1 MLWPSRMLQMASRRA
16 GCKSLPLQAWVAFE
30 SWLKEDKGLGDGFDL
45 YNTDRAGQ
53 ERVGRGG
60 GARGGVQGGDGGLG
74 DIDRV
79 CRGRRWGETYLHDTD
94 RMYEDA

>member
-1 MLWPSRMLQMASRRA
+1 MGLTCTTQTGQARR
-16 GCKSLPLQAWVAFE
+16 GW
-30 SWLKEDKGLGDGFDL
+30 GG
-45 YNTDRAGQ
+45 
-53 ERVGRGG
+53 GG

>member
-1 MLWPSRMLQMASRRA
+1 MQMLWPSRMLQMASRRA

-53 ERVGRGG
+53 E
-60 GARGGVQGGDGGLG
+60 DGGLG

>member
-1 MLWPSRMLQMASRRA
+1 MQ
-16 GCKSLPLQAWVAFE
+16 G
-30 SWLKEDKGLGDGFDL
+30 
-45 YNTDRAGQ
+45 
-53 ERVGRGG
+53 
-60 GARGGVQGGDGGLG
+60 GGVQGGDGGLG